1 MSDIVREDNAHLY
14 VPLDL
19 KKFPDGSY
27 TSYIS
32 FYQHLIGLFRL
43 GKISRQDLN
52 ALTFLTDKMA
62 HIINQNVNANVSVSS
77 RTEKEI
83 LVDLL
88 KKMPTELQNAIK
100 VWMVEYER
108 SNRLDVTQRSI
119 TVTRSDRVDSEQPNP

>member
-1 MSDIVREDNAHLY
+1 MGDMETIDEGHLY
-14 VPLDL
+14 VPIDMA
-19 KKFPDGSY
+19 KMPDGSY

-88 KKMPTELQNAIK
+88 KKMPAELQNAIK
-100 VWMVEYER
+100 AWMVEYER

-119 TVTRSDRVDSEQPNP
+119 TVTRSDRVDVEQPNP